1 MDLEAMCTPT
11 FPASFVVFFSLT
23 SDEPSPAS
31 RLFGHGF
38 GGSAV
43 RLLEWPP
50 RKIWGESRGF
60 LIAPKNFTRVG
71 GWWP

>member
-38 GGSAV
+38 GGSFAGMATAQD
-43 RLLEWPP
+43 L
-50 RKIWGESRGF
+50 G
-60 LIAPKNFTRVG
+60 
-71 GWWP
+71 